1 MSTFEEEQADSHQ
14 PVSMQEVDLNHILV
28 NDPFLGQYQRLVRD
42 VVIPYQW
49 EALNDQVGDAE
60 PSHAIENF
68 RIAAGLEQGE
78 FYGMVFQDSDVAK
91 WLEAVAWSLCQK
103 PDSELEHTADQVI
116 ELIENAQCDD
126 GYLNTYFTVKAPQDR
141 WTNLA
146 ECHELY
152 CAGHMI
158 EAGVAWFQATG
169 KDRLLSVVCRLA
181 DHIDRVFG
189 PGKDQ
194 LHGYPG
200 HPEIELAL
208 MRLYEVTGNARY
220 MTLTQYFVEQRGK
233 LPHYYDEEYKKRG
246 STSYWNTYGPAWMV
260 KDKAYSQA
268 HQPLALQRTAIGHAV
283 RFVYLLAGVAHLARL
298 DQDEEKRQVCQRLWK
313 NMVQRQ
319 LYITGGI
326 GSQSSGEAFS
336 SDYDLPNDTVYAESC
351 ASIGL
356 MMFANRML
364 QLEGDSQY
372 ADVMERAL
380 YNTVLG
386 GMALDGR
393 HFFYVNPLEVHPKS
407 IPFNHIYDHVKPV
420 RQRWFGCACCPPNI
434 ARILT
439 SIGHY
444 IYTQRTD
451 ALYVNLYVGNETTLP
466 GGMKLTLSGNYPWQ
480 ENISIRINVHRP
492 MDQTLAL
499 RMPEWCDTPQ
509 VLLNSGQCLGELKQ
523 GYLHIDRQWHDGD
536 CLTLTLP
543 MQVRRVY
550 GNPLLRHVA
559 GKVAI
564 QRGPLVYCLEQAD
577 NGAELHNLT
586 LAADSTFTLLEGTGI
601 FAHKTLIQAWGQ
613 RASCEDAQNQPLYC
627 YDSAPVKHQQQ
638 KLIFIPWF
646 SWANRG
652 EGEMRVWVDEA

>member
-1 MSTFEEEQADSHQ
+1 MSVMEANLHN
-14 PVSMQEVDLNHILV
+14 LKI

-49 EALNDQVGDAE
+49 DALNDRVQDAE
-60 PSHAIENF
+60 PSHAITNF

-103 PDSELEHTADQVI
+103 PDAELEKTADEVI
-116 ELIENAQCDD
+116 ELIAAAQCED
-126 GYLNTYFTVKAPQDR
+126 GYLNTYFTVKAPSDR

-158 EAGVAWFQATG
+158 EAGVAYFQGTG
-169 KDRLLSVVCRLA
+169 KRRLLEVVCRLA

-189 PGKDQ
+189 PGDSQ

-208 MRLYEVTGNARY
+208 MRLYDVTQEPRY
-220 MTLTQYFVEQRGK
+220 LTLVKYFIEQRGVQ
-233 LPHYYDEEYKKRG
+233 PHFYDIEYEKRG
-246 STSYWNTYGPAWMV
+246 RTSYWNTYGPAWMV

-268 HQPLALQRTAIGHAV
+268 HQPLAEQQTATGHAV
-283 RFVYLLAGVAHLARL
+283 RFVYLMAGMAHLARL
-298 DQDEEKRQVCQRLWK
+298 SHDEGKRQDCLRLWN
-313 NMVQRQ
+313 NMAQRQ

-356 MMFANRML
+356 MMFARRML
-364 QLEGDSQY
+364 EMEADSHY

-386 GMALDGR
+386 GMALDGK
-393 HFFYVNPLEVHPKS
+393 HFFYVNPLEVHPQTLA
-407 IPFNHIYDHVKPV
+407 FNHIYDHVKPV

-434 ARILT
+434 ARVLT
-439 SIGHY
+439 SLGHY
-444 IYTQRTD
+444 IYTVRPD
-451 ALYVNLYVGNETTLP
+451 ALFINLYVGNEVAIPVGDETLQ
-466 GGMKLTLSGNYPWQ
+466 LRISGNYPWQ
-480 ENISIRINVHRP
+480 EEVNIEIVSPAPVRH
-492 MDQTLAL
+492 TLAL
-499 RMPEWCDTPQ
+499 RLPDWCAEPA
-509 VLLNSGQCLGELKQ
+509 VSLNGENVAGEISR
-523 GYLHIDRQWHDGD
+523 GYLYLTRTWQEGD
-536 CLTLTLP
+536 AVTLTLP
-543 MQVRRVY
+543 MPVRRVY
-550 GNPLLRHVA
+550 GNPQVRQQA
-559 GKVAI
+559 GKVAL
-564 QRGPLVYCLEQAD
+564 QRGPLVYCLEEAD
-577 NGAELHNLT
+577 NGANLHNLS
-586 LAADSTFTLLEGTGI
+586 LPADSEFRVFAGKGI
-601 FAHKTLIQAWGQ
+601 FAHKMLIQAQGVARSATEAGSAALWQ
-613 RASCEDAQNQPLYC
+613 YDRSPVQPQPKMLT
-627 YDSAPVKHQQQ
+627 
-638 KLIFIPWF
+638 FIPWF

-652 EGEMRVWVDEA
+652 EGEMRIWVDEG